1 VAADVAGNFVV
12 SWSTDDSFISGQ
24 RIDTS
29 DTGLVADLAVG
40 EGRRSAASTAA
51 DGSFVFA
58 WTDESGLDGSGYG
71 VAARRYDASASPLGA
86 AFVVN
91 TYTTSS
97 QGAYG
102 PDVAMTPMG
111 DFTVVW
117 ESSYFQ
123 NPSIAQNVQ
132 GRLFD
137 TTGAPLTGE
146 FQVDSGVETYGYYG
160 SYGQDVNNQP
170 SIAADGA
177 GEFVVAWHRAYS
189 GPYGRRVNASGN
201 PMGDDFQVST
211 FWANYQSLY
220 GTDIAAGAD
229 GSFAVVWDDVDFN
242 SAAEAL
248 GRTFPASRCPAAPR
262 TGCKL
267 PTTEF
272 KGRLTMKDKSAD
284 KGDAIVWKWVKGDET
299 TPGDLGDP
307 LTTDG
312 VTFCLYDGGGQLLT
326 ESTVDPGGTCGT
338 KPCWKALGTPPG
350 AKGYRYKNGPANDE
364 GAQKVIAKSGLP
376 GKAKA
381 IYKGRGENL
390 AMPTIPVTL
399 PLTAQL
405 ASMTGTCWSAEF
417 RAEGLLKNEPGV
429 FAGKASIPA
438 SPSGA
443 FLD

>member
-1 VAADVAGNFVV
+1 
-12 SWSTDDSFISGQ
+12 
-24 RIDTS
+24 
-29 DTGLVADLAVG
+29 
-40 EGRRSAASTAA
+40 
-51 DGSFVFA
+51 
-58 WTDESGLDGSGYG
+58 
-71 VAARRYDASASPLGA
+71 
-86 AFVVN
+86 
-91 TYTTSS
+91 
-97 QGAYG
+97 
-102 PDVAMTPMG
+102 
-111 DFTVVW
+111 VW

-160 SYGQDVNNQP
+160 SYGQVVNNQP

-248 GRTFPASRCPAAPR
+248 GRAFPASRCPAASR

-284 KGDAIVWKWVKGDET
+284 KGDTIVWKWVKGDAT

-312 VTFCLYDGGGQLLT
+312 LTFCLYDGGGVLLT
-326 ESTVDPGGTCGT
+326 EATVDPGGTCGT

-364 GAQKVIAKSGLP
+364 GVQKVIAKPGLS
-376 GKAKA
+376 GKAKT
-381 IYKGRGENL
+381 IFKGRGESL
-390 AMPTIPVTL
+390 TMPTIPVAL

-405 ASMTGTCWSAEF
+405 ASTTGACWSAEF
-417 RAEGLLKNEPGV
+417 RAEGVLKNEPGV
-429 FAGKASIPA
+429 FAGKASSVA